1 MTMKLNHGT
10 KFGILRRNFRHGVS
24 LRVGHASK
32 QCGQAMLELALV
44 LPVLLLLTIGLIE
57 FGRVAYYSIEVSD
70 AARAGAQ
77 YGAQSLA
84 NAEDQGSITQAA
96 LNNAQD
102 IAGLAVNLLPRNCTC
117 PGSGSVAGGC
127 PAAGCSYPLVYVTV
141 TTSYTL
147 NTLFQYPGIPTTFN
161 LTGSSTM
168 PVQRQ

>member
-1 MTMKLNHGT
+1 MKRNHGT
-10 KFGILRRNFRHGVS
+10 KFGILRRNSRHGVS

-84 NAEDQGSITQAA
+84 NRRFGSESSSAKLHVSRFQ
-96 LNNAQD
+96 LGCRRLSCCGMQ
-102 IAGLAVNLLPRNCTC
+102 LSSRVRNCYDFVHFKY
-117 PGSGSVAGGC
+117 SLSISRD
-127 PAAGCSYPLVYVTV
+127 SYD
-141 TTSYTL
+141 
-147 NTLFQYPGIPTTFN
+147 I
-161 LTGSSTM
+161 
-168 PVQRQ
+168 